1 MILDNKKAVIFDLDG
16 SLVDSMWIW
25 KQVDID
31 YLGRFGYEL
40 PEDLQSQIEGMS
52 FRETAVYIKNRF
64 QIEQE
69 IEEMMDDWNDMAW
82 DKYMHEVPLKDG
94 VYEFLQE
101 CKKRSILLGI
111 ASSNSRELVE
121 NVLGAL
127 QVRDLFSCII
137 TGSEAKRGK
146 PAPDIYLEVAEQ
158 LGVCPAD
165 CLVFEDIVAGI
176 TAGKNAGM
184 TVIAVDDLY
193 SAHQE
198 EEKRRMADGYITSYK
213 ELFSEEM

>member
-1 MILDNKKAVIFDLDG
+1 MILDDKKAVIFDLDG

-25 KQVDID
+25 RQIDID
-31 YLGRFGYEL
+31 YLGRFGHKL
-40 PEDLQSQIEGMS
+40 PENLQSEIEGMS
-52 FRETAVYIKNRF
+52 FRETALYIKERF
-64 QIEQE
+64 QIDASV
-69 IEEMMDDWNDMAW
+69 EEMMEDWNKMAW

-94 VYEFLQE
+94 VYDFLLE
-101 CKKRSILLGI
+101 CKKRGIFLGI

-127 QVRDLFSCII
+127 HIRELFTCIM

-146 PAPDIYLEVAEQ
+146 PAPDIYLEVADQ
-158 LGVCPAD
+158 LLVEPKD

-176 TAGKNAGM
+176 MAGKSAGM
-184 TVIAVDDLY
+184 TVYAVDDLY

-198 EEKRRMADGYITSYK
+198 EKKRELADGYIKSYQ
-213 ELFSEEM
+213 ELL